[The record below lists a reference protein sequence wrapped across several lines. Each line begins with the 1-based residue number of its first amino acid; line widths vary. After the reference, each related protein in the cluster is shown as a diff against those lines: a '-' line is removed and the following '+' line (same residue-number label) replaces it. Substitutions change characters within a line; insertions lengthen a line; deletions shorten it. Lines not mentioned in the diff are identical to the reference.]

1 MKTERDHYLDRWMD
15 GWTTKSGKKFGVK
28 FVVEP
33 WGHAFV
39 GPKKNGSQIEAEV
52 EAEQLSC

>member
-1 MKTERDHYLDRWMD
+1 MKTERDHYLARRIDGWMD

-39 GPKKNGSQIEAEV
+39 GVGPKKRVSDR
-52 EAEQLSC
+52 SRS

>member
-1 MKTERDHYLDRWMD
+1 MD

-39 GPKKNGSQIEAEV
+39 GVGPKKNGSQIEAEV

>member
-1 MKTERDHYLDRWMD
+1 MD

-39 GPKKNGSQIEAEV
+39 GVGPKKTGLRSKPKLRLSSAAKQIR
-52 EAEQLSC
+52 

>member
-1 MKTERDHYLDRWMD
+1 MD

-39 GPKKNGSQIEAEV
+39 GVGPKKKNGSQIEAEV
-52 EAEQLSC
+52 EAELSC

>member
-1 MKTERDHYLDRWMD
+1 MD

-39 GPKKNGSQIEAEV
+39 GVGPKKKIKIKKNGSQIEAEV
-52 EAEQLSC
+52 EAELSC